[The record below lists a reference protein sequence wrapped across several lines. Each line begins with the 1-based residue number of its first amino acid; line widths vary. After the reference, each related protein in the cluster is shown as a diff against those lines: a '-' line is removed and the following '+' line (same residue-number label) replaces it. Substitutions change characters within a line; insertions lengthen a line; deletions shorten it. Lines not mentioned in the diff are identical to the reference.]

1 MVINITVCIIAISV
15 ALLAFSIEGKAS
27 KAEIVKLKE
36 EIVKLKEEIKVLN
49 NNAKEQQHQLRSTV
63 YKLKD
68 ELNQLYK
75 YKAIYKDKGLFG
87 SRNIEEKYFFDEKS
101 AKEFMEKPNI
111 HEEVLIELDEEKENV
126 RTSQST

>member
-1 MVINITVCIIAISV
+1 MVLNITVCIITISV

-36 EIVKLKEEIKVLN
+36 EIKVLN
-49 NNAKEQQHQLRSTV
+49 NNNAKEQHQLRSTV

-75 YKAIYKDKGLFG
+75 YKVIYKDKGLFG

-111 HEEVLIELDEEKENV
+111 HEEVLMELDEEKQNNE
-126 RTSQST
+126 

>member
-1 MVINITVCIIAISV
+1 MVLNITVCIIAISII
-15 ALLAFSIEGKAS
+15 LLAFSIEAKAS
-27 KAEIVKLKE
+27 KAEIIK
-36 EIVKLKEEIKVLN
+36 IKEEIKVLN
-49 NNAKEQQHQLRSTV
+49 NNAKEHYQLRSTV
-63 YKLKD
+63 YKLKN

-75 YKAIYKDKGLFG
+75 YKVIYKDKGLFG